1 MGSTGLKVYGP
12 DAELNPSQQLT
23 SQRRAELDALSLEQ
37 LLASYRAE
45 AQARAKAKTSSR
57 YRGVC
62 WDKAHSKWK
71 AQIMSSGK
79 NHYLGNFADEAAA
92 ARAYDRAALQ
102 YRGA

>member
-1 MGSTGLKVYGP
+1 MLAAHRLLYKACGP

-37 LLASYRAE
+37 LLASYRA
-45 AQARAKAKTSSR
+45 AAKAKTTSR

-62 WDKAHSKWK
+62 WDRKRSKWQ
-71 AQIMSSGK
+71 ASITSGGK
-79 NHYLGNFADEAAA
+79 YHHLGHFADEAEA
-92 ARAYDRAALQ
+92 ARAFDRAALQ